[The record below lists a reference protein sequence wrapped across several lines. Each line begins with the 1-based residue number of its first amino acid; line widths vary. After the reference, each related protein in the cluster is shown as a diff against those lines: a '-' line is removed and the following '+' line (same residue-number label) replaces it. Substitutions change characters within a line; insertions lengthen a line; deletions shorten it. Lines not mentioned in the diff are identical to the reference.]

1 MRDSESE
8 YPLHQ
13 PRRNRYDHSIHD
25 ENADDFEERVRPRP
39 RRRLQRPLPEY
50 DAPDTSE
57 LPEGRLG
64 KALTIGV
71 VAGVLCTLVRVV
83 VVLIN
88 ASTYQRYNSNLH
100 YPTNNALS
108 FAIFGYWV
116 LYSLT
121 SLLICFIAGIITG
134 RMAVERRLGFLAG
147 FIAGVIYYAAIFLIT
162 YVPGYP
168 DHYVTTTPVSAGAIT
183 GGIIFSIVLLIVYGV
198 IGGILGRLGA
208 GLATRRHRYYVGDED
223 EE

>member
-13 PRRNRYDHSIHD
+13 PRRNRDRGPFD
-25 ENADDFEERVRPRP
+25 ENSPDFEEQPRPRP

-50 DAPDTSE
+50 DVSATSE

-64 KALTIGV
+64 KALEIGAI
-71 VAGVLCTLVRVV
+71 AGVLCTLVNVII
-83 VVLIN
+83 VLVN
-88 ASTYQRYNSNLH
+88 ASTYQRYNPNLH
-100 YPTNNALS
+100 DPVNNALS
-108 FAIFGYWV
+108 FSIFGYWV
-116 LYSLT
+116 VYSLI

-134 RMAVERRLGFLAG
+134 RVAVERRLGFATG

-162 YVPGYP
+162 YIPGYP

-183 GGIIFSIVLLIVYGV
+183 GGIIFSLILLIVYGV

-208 GLATRRHRYYVGDED
+208 GLATRRHPYYVGDE
-223 EE
+223 E